1 MNEVTYAE
9 FQTFLGKHGFP
20 AAKYEFGKRY
30 TVARYE
36 CIGEFNGVT
45 SSRIAERHA
54 QLNRGKEVSVTYL
67 IPA

>member
-1 MNEVTYAE
+1 MKNVSYAE
-9 FQTFLGKHGFP
+9 FQTFLGKYGFP

-45 SSRIAERHA
+45 SSRTAERMA
-54 QLNRGKEVSVTYL
+54 TLTRGKEVSVDYF

>member
-1 MNEVTYAE
+1 MNEVTYTE

-20 AAKYEFGKRY
+20 GAKYEFGKRY

-45 SSRIAERHA
+45 SSRTAERHA
-54 QLNRGKEVSVTYL
+54 QVKRGKEVSVSYF